1 MKAVNCLANAIWII
15 FGGLLTSVCWF
26 LLGLILCITIILI
39 PFGRQCFK
47 FARLTLA
54 PFGKKV
60 TLNFSKHPIANVLWL
75 LIAGLEM
82 FVCYII
88 SAALCCLT
96 VVGIPAGL
104 QVFKFSV
111 LALAPFGAK
120 IS

>member
-15 FGGLLTSVCWF
+15 FGGLITAVCWF
-26 LLGLILCITIILI
+26 VIGILLCITIILI

-60 TLNFSKHPIANVLWL
+60 KLDFSKHPIANVIWL
-75 LIAGLEM
+75 ILVGFEMLIGYLVFGA
-82 FVCYII
+82 I
-88 SAALCCLT
+88 CCLT
-96 VVGIPAGL
+96 IVGIPAGL
-104 QVFKFSV
+104 QVFKFSI
-111 LALAPFGAK
+111 LAIAPFGAK